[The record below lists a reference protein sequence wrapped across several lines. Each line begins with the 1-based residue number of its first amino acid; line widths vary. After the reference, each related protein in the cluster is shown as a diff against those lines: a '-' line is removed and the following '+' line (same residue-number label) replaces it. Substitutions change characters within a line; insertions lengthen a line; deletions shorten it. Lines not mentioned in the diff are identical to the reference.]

1 MPKSQYTSLGEMKK
15 SSFFY
20 TRIALFVERLED
32 RESLPELQPDS
43 AWDTDLT
50 DEITECSPIDLFMPV
65 AVKNEKAAQAVKAG
79 VLLWNDEL
87 SLSHD
92 ICQGLKTPESS
103 YIHGVMHRREGD
115 YSNAKH
121 WFAKAKNHPVATKL
135 FEKST
140 QIGDDIVPAT
150 DQLSHYTSDLKG
162 IGHWS
167 PDSFVDWCES
177 ASQGNVDSTC
187 LYFFKKLQIEEIRLL
202 IDHCYQLSI
211 GRPGS

>member
-65 AVKNEKAAQAVKAG
+65 EVKNEKAAQAVKAG

-150 DQLSHYTSDLKG
+150 DQLSHYSSDLKG

-211 GRPGS
+211 GRPES

>member
-32 RESLPELQPDS
+32 RESLPELQPGS

-65 AVKNEKAAQAVKAG
+65 EVKNEKAAQAVKAG

-150 DQLSHYTSDLKG
+150 DQLSHYSSDLKG

>member
-65 AVKNEKAAQAVKAG
+65 EVKNEKAAQAVKAG

>member
-20 TRIALFVERLED
+20 TQIALFVERLED
-32 RESLPELQPDS
+32 RESLPELQPDN

-50 DEITECSPIDLFMPV
+50 DEVTECSPIDLFMPV
-65 AVKNEKAAQAVKAG
+65 EVKDEKAAQAVKAG

-92 ICQGLKTPESS
+92 ICQGLKTPEGS
-103 YIHGVMHRREGD
+103 YLHGVMHRREGD

-121 WFAKAKNHPVATKL
+121 WFAKVDNHPVAAKL

-140 QIGDDIVPAT
+140 QIADDIVPPT
-150 DQLSHYTSDLKG
+150 DQLSHYISALEH

-167 PDSFVDWCES
+167 ADSFVDWCES
-177 ASQGNVDSTC
+177 ASQGNIDSTC
-187 LYFFKKLQIEEIRLL
+187 LYFFKKLQIEEIRLV
-202 IDHCYQLSI
+202 IDHCYKLSI
-211 GRPGS
+211 GRPGT

>member
-65 AVKNEKAAQAVKAG
+65 EVKNEKAAQAVKAG

-150 DQLSHYTSDLKG
+150 DQLSHYSSDLKG

>member
-79 VLLWNDEL
+79 VLLWSDEL

>member
-65 AVKNEKAAQAVKAG
+65 EVKNEKAAQAVKAG

-135 FEKST
+135 FEKSM

>member
-65 AVKNEKAAQAVKAG
+65 EVKNEKAAQAVKAG

-211 GRPGS
+211 GRPES

>member
-65 AVKNEKAAQAVKAG
+65 EVKNEKAAQAVKAG

-115 YSNAKH
+115 DSNAKH